1 MPETDEIPEGFEP
14 IIVESVRHEPTGE
27 IIITYAGR
35 IFGGIMKE
43 PLPEGVVDEIRQGAE
58 LFVRYAEP
66 AGDARRQVVHV
77 IMRHPTQPGWAELYA
92 DWE

>member
-1 MPETDEIPEGFEP
+1 MSASNQIPDGFES
-14 IIVESVRHEPTGE
+14 IIIDAVRHEPTGE

-35 IFGGIMKE
+35 IFGGIMRD
-43 PLPEGVVDEIRQGAE
+43 PLPEGIADGIRPGAE

-66 AGDARRQVVHV
+66 VGEARRQVVHV
-77 IMRHPTQPGWAELYA
+77 IMRHPFQPGWAELYA